1 MVQHSTFISEYFQ
14 ARNPGSKWKYYVYKK
29 KKFHIW
35 LLFGSFKTMILA
47 SGSHP
52 GRILRLIEGKADKY
66 YLPDLPFLYKVFFQ
80 GSIFTIELT
89 VNQSV

>member
-1 MVQHSTFISEYFQ
+1 
-14 ARNPGSKWKYYVYKK
+14 
-29 KKFHIW
+29 
-35 LLFGSFKTMILA
+35 MILE

-52 GRILRLIEGKADKY
+52 GRILRLTEGKADKY

-80 GSIFTIELT
+80 GLIFTIELT